1 MLKQQGVNQFGVAD
15 LDSWGEKCLARKKTR
30 MANLLKIAEPDEA
43 LYREIMLALGYKNN
57 NVQFLELSTI
67 TPYSEIKTLK
77 TQRLITK
84 VLLYRAGLSDDKED
98 LPKDFHYSL
107 RMNKSAW
114 NYKGIRPA
122 NLPEKRIQKI
132 SAFLSESCE
141 AKRLAK
147 IFMRRIIENYTA
159 QLDKDKAIK
168 IATTIGSLSG
178 IGKQRSLEILFNI
191 ILPFSMAL
199 FEQDRDGKYL
209 NFINELYKVHPPL
222 PDNSITKAMKKNYAN
237 SERASDIINSVLQYM
252 GLIEIHNQGKEGR

>member
-1 MLKQQGVNQFGVAD
+1 MLYLYFDKSGD

-178 IGKQRSLEILFNI
+178 IGNRGLL
-191 ILPFSMAL
+191 
-199 FEQDRDGKYL
+199 KY
-209 NFINELYKVHPPL
+209 F
-222 PDNSITKAMKKNYAN
+222 
-237 SERASDIINSVLQYM
+237 
-252 GLIEIHNQGKEGR
+252 